1 MVLPAMTDEEID
13 KIIRLA
19 RHAYMSR
26 SDYDGLEPVVA
37 DSDIV
42 QLDGEEAVMLC
53 AGDEVIAYYVW
64 SPEGRL
70 RYAPPR

>member
-1 MVLPAMTDEEID
+1 MTNEEID
-13 KIIRLA
+13 QLIRKA

-26 SDYDGLEPVVA
+26 PDYDGREPVVA

-53 AGDEVIAYYVW
+53 AGDEVIAYYTW
-64 SPEGRL
+64 SPEGRM
-70 RYAPPR
+70 RYRQPE